1 MDLGVISLSD
11 IQTNPATGR
20 PHSYQQRI
28 DDIVGYATLADR
40 TGLDVFALGEH
51 HTLDFAVSSPPS
63 CSRPRRCGPA
73 ASGSPAG

>member
-20 PHSYQQRI
+20 PYSYQQRI
-28 DDIVGYATLADR
+28 DEIVGYASLADR

-51 HTLDFAVSSPPS
+51 FP
-63 CSRPRRCGPA
+63 G
-73 ASGSPAG
+73 